1 MYNTGG
7 NYSFLGT
14 GNVMTTRFELQDI
27 CLTIS
32 AILKLKLIFFAWILS
47 IASSTLSLPI
57 SSSIIRKNPS
67 LLCLAGKVMA
77 SEIATMSPQSILEL
91 KVTFNPLDSRNTK
104 LLMTKH

>member
-1 MYNTGG
+1 MYNAGG
-7 NYSFLGT
+7 KYSFLGT

-47 IASSTLSLPI
+47 IALSTLSLPI
-57 SSSIIRKNPS
+57 SSPIIRKNPS

-77 SEIATMSPQSILEL
+77 SEIAMMSPQSIL
-91 KVTFNPLDSRNTK
+91 K
-104 LLMTKH
+104 LMITVKLRVLTHLV